1 MLILACGARGFWGCE
16 MAGGDD
22 STGRRTGGLDVSR
35 LMGMSGMGRTP
46 FPSIPIPPN
55 PGAEMARDISHL
67 VSVVERMEQTQREV
81 ADLLHRHLESTA
93 TWGDRDTSTRW
104 TVMADA
110 SLQAT
115 YGEGEQA
122 VTATLW
128 GSDPFTGGPLV
139 LVLSRAGEEL
149 HRSEH
154 PNSVEALDEAE
165 RVGPELAGM
174 HSDGQ
179 G

>member
-1 MLILACGARGFWGCE
+1 MT
-16 MAGGDD
+16 GGDF
-22 STGRRTGGLDVSR
+22 TRFLGA
-35 LMGMSGMGRTP
+35 GRTA
-46 FPSIPIPPN
+46 FPTIPIPPS
-55 PGAEMARDISHL
+55 PGADMARDISRL
-67 VSVVERMEQTQREV
+67 LMVVERMEQTQREV
-81 ADLLHRHLESTA
+81 ADPLRHHLGTEP
-93 TWGDRDTSTRW
+93 TWEGKDTSTRW
-104 TVMADA
+104 TVQPDA

-139 LVLSRAGEEL
+139 LVMSRDGQEL
-149 HRSEH
+149 HRLEH

-165 RVGPELAGM
+165 RVGPALAGRNN
-174 HSDGQ
+174 DGM